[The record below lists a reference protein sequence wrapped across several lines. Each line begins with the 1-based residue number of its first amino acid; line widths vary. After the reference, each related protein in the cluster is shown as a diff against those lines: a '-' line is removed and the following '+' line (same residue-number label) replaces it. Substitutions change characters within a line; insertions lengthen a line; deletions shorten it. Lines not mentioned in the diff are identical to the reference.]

1 MKTLVFA
8 VVVFF
13 MTAVS
18 ASAQCVNCKCAQVKN
33 DSVATVVDTTVSV
46 APVVEMPDTTV
57 TAGRTVFV
65 EPATEK
71 YESVVL
77 IVKNAGFNDETCT
90 FVYGGKYYVGKT
102 LAYELAKCYKVGYKV
117 VSTVADSTLGAV
129 HYILERRIK

>member
-18 ASAQCVNCKCAQVKN
+18 VNAQCVCNQVKN

-46 APVVEMPDTTV
+46 APVVENPTIVST
-57 TAGRTVFV
+57 GQTVFV
-65 EPATEK
+65 EPASEK

-117 VSTVADSTLGAV
+117 VSTVADPTLGAV

>member
-18 ASAQCVNCKCAQVKN
+18 ASAQVCNCANQVKN

-46 APVVEMPDTTV
+46 APVVEAPEAAST
-57 TAGRTVFV
+57 GRTVFV

-117 VSTVADSTLGAV
+117 AATVADPTLGAV

>member
-1 MKTLVFA
+1 MKALVFA
-8 VVVFF
+8 VVLF

-18 ASAQCVNCKCAQVKN
+18 ASAQVCNCANQVKN

-46 APVVEMPDTTV
+46 APVVETPEAASTGQTI
-57 TAGRTVFV
+57 FV
-65 EPATEK
+65 EPVEK

-117 VSTVADSTLGAV
+117 VSTVADPTLGVV

>member
-18 ASAQCVNCKCAQVKN
+18 ASAQCVNCKCVQVKN

-46 APVVEMPDTTV
+46 APVVETPEAAST
-57 TAGRTVFV
+57 GRTVFV

-90 FVYGGKYYVGKT
+90 FVFEGKYYVGKT
-102 LAYELAKCYKVGYKV
+102 LAYELAKCYRVGYKV
-117 VSTVADSTLGAV
+117 ASTVADPSLGAV

>member
-18 ASAQCVNCKCAQVKN
+18 VNAQCVCNQVKN
-33 DSVATVVDTTVSV
+33 DSVATVVDTTSV
-46 APVVEMPDTTV
+46 VPVVAADTTA
-57 TAGRTVFV
+57 TTGQTVFV

-117 VSTVADSTLGAV
+117 AATVADPTLGAV
-129 HYILERRIK
+129 HYILERRVK

>member
-1 MKTLVFA
+1 MKTLVFS
-8 VVVFF
+8 VIFSL
-13 MTAVS
+13 MTVLS

-33 DSVATVVDTTVSV
+33 DSVATVVDTTSI
-46 APVVEMPDTTV
+46 APVVETPEAAST
-57 TAGRTVFV
+57 GRTVFV

-90 FVYGGKYYVGKT
+90 FVFEGKYYVGKT
-102 LAYELAKCYKVGYKV
+102 LAYELAKCYRVGYKV
-117 VSTVADSTLGAV
+117 ASTVADPSLGAV

>member
-1 MKTLVFA
+1 MKTLVFS
-8 VVVFF
+8 VIFSL
-13 MTAVS
+13 MTVLS

-33 DSVATVVDTTVSV
+33 DSVATVVDTTSI
-46 APVVEMPDTTV
+46 ATVVETPEAAST
-57 TAGRTVFV
+57 GRTVFV

-90 FVYGGKYYVGKT
+90 FVFEGKYYVGKT
-102 LAYELAKCYKVGYKV
+102 LAYELAKCYRVGYKV
-117 VSTVADSTLGAV
+117 ASTVADPSLGAV

>member
-18 ASAQCVNCKCAQVKN
+18 VNAQCVCNQVKN

-46 APVVEMPDTTV
+46 APVVEIPEAVST
-57 TAGRTVFV
+57 GQTVFV

-117 VSTVADSTLGAV
+117 VSTVADPTLGAV

>member
-18 ASAQCVNCKCAQVKN
+18 ASAQCVCNQVKN
-33 DSVATVVDTTVSV
+33 DSVATVVDTTSI
-46 APVVEMPDTTV
+46 ATVVENPTTPS
-57 TAGRTVFV
+57 TGQTVFV

-77 IVKNAGFNDETCT
+77 IVKNAGFNDESCT

-117 VSTVADSTLGAV
+117 VSTVADPTLGAV

>member
-1 MKTLVFA
+1 MKTLVFS
-8 VVVFF
+8 VIFSL
-13 MTAVS
+13 MTVLS

-46 APVVEMPDTTV
+46 APVVEAPEAAST
-57 TAGRTVFV
+57 GRTVFV

-90 FVYGGKYYVGKT
+90 FVFGGKYYVGKT

-117 VSTVADSTLGAV
+117 LSTVADPTLGAV